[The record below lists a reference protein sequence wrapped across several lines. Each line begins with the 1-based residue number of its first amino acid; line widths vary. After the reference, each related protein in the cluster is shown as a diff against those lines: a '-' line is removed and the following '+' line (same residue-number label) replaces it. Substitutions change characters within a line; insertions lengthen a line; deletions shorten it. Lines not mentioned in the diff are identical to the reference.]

1 MTKKVEPGESLN
13 FLDGDEYVHR
23 VSEATS
29 AQPSANTPLQAYNS
43 SSLQVVLHNSNQ
55 TENEREALKLIR
67 TYFITRKGSTHHYL
81 AKFIAQSG
89 QTLNDFD
96 AFMYT
101 NENNLFFR
109 RTVEGAYADG
119 LYWQHKQTSF
129 IRVWRT
135 NGIENYVCAAN
146 FNMIGKF
153 HRKKYSKPEAVPQD
167 VQAEAI
173 RQLKVALLVVSE

>member
-1 MTKKVEPGESLN
+1 MTKKVEPGERLN
-13 FLDGDEYVHR
+13 FLNGDEHAHR
-23 VSEATS
+23 VSEVTGT
-29 AQPSANTPLQAYNS
+29 QPCANTPLQAHNP

-55 TENEREALKLIR
+55 TENERAALQLIH
-67 TYFITRKGSTHHYL
+67 TYFVARKGSTHHYL
-81 AKFIAQSG
+81 AQFIAQSG
-89 QTLNDFD
+89 QTLNNFD
-96 AFMYT
+96 AVMYA

-129 IRVWRT
+129 IRVWRN
-135 NGIENYVCAAN
+135 NGTENYVCAAN

-153 HRKKYSKPEAVPQD
+153 RRKKYSKPEAVPQE

-173 RQLKVALLVVSE
+173 RQLKIALLVVSQ